1 MVVGAHGR
9 DGRVRIIPTT
19 DNPDR
24 FKAMA
29 TVYIDRKRHIIRDIL
44 PRDQFLLLNFTGLK
58 SREDAIALIG
68 SIIEVPESDIPSLP
82 EGSYYHFQLL
92 GMSVH
97 NASGVYLG
105 QLAQILNTGANDIY
119 VVENMS
125 QELLVPAIGS
135 VIISVDLNDNQII
148 IDLPEGLMWTNT
160 QSSESQGIPKS
171 RRRHKGVFRR
181 TK

>member
-1 MVVGAHGR
+1 
-9 DGRVRIIPTT
+9 
-19 DNPDR
+19 
-24 FKAMA
+24 
-29 TVYIDRKRHIIRDIL
+29 
-44 PRDQFLLLNFTGLK
+44 
-58 SREDAIALIG
+58 
-68 SIIEVPESDIPSLP
+68 
-82 EGSYYHFQLL
+82 
-92 GMSVH
+92 MSVH
-97 NASGVYLG
+97 NVSGAYLG

-160 QSSESQGIPKS
+160 QSSESQNIPKS
-171 RRRHKGVFRR
+171 RRQHKGVFRR